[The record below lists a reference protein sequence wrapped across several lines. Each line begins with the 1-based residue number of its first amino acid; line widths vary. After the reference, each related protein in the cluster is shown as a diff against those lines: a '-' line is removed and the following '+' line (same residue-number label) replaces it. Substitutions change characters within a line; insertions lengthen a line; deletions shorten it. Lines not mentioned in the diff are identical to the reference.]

1 MNWASTPSMGEG
13 WMSPGGSSQARQYTP
28 RTLMPM
34 VCGVLCLKPP
44 KSGPQNGAPPRRA
57 PVVSTRPLEALH
69 LLFRNVRY
77 WHFSDIQPAL
87 TNVRFWGQSGRLPTA
102 AYQSRNKLPTS
113 STIRH
118 RSFLADSDPSASAG
132 GKGVG
137 RAEIHGWH

>member
-1 MNWASTPSMGEG
+1 MNWALTESMPES
-13 WMSPGGSSQARQYTP
+13 WMSPGGSSQARQYTL

-77 WHFSDIQPAL
+77 WHL
-87 TNVRFWGQSGRLPTA
+87 TDSLGRLATRP
-102 AYQSRNKLPTS
+102 L
-113 STIRH
+113 
-118 RSFLADSDPSASAG
+118 LG
-132 GKGVG
+132 GKRTSRMRDLGSANDPERTFEDLPVV
-137 RAEIHGWH
+137 